1 MSTYPTKRFFLLL
14 FLFLQYFCSNA
25 QLSEGK
31 VYHIG
36 AMRNVMWKGELFGT
50 IDLDSLKGIAGLYGV
65 GPIEGLAGEL
75 LIADGECFQ
84 SRVVSESEMK
94 VTASFDAKA
103 PFFVYSVV
111 NEWKSFDIPEEV
123 RDMRAIELF
132 LDSITI
138 KASRP
143 FVFRIEGIAESG
155 SIHVVNLAPG
165 SKVSNP
171 DEAHQGQ
178 INYPLNNE
186 AVEITGFFSTE
197 HQAVFTHHDTFMHMH
212 LNTPNR
218 KKMGHIDSLR
228 LAPGSWKLWL
238 PMSIF

>member
-1 MSTYPTKRFFLLL
+1 MSTNQTRRIIL
-14 FLFLQYFCSNA
+14 FLILFLPYFCSYA

-65 GPIEGLAGEL
+65 GPIEGLTGEL

-84 SRVVSESEMK
+84 SRVISESEMK
-94 VTASFDAKA
+94 VTSSFDAKA

-111 NEWKSFDIPEEV
+111 NEWRSFEIPEEV
-123 RDMRAIELF
+123 RDMHAIELF
-132 LDSITI
+132 LDSITG

-178 INYPLNNE
+178 INYALNNE

-197 HQAVFTHHDTFMHMH
+197 HKAVFTHHDTFMHMH
-212 LNTPNR
+212 LITPNR
-218 KKMGHIDSLR
+218 KKMGHIDALR

-238 PMSIF
+238 PTAIF